1 MIGLPQ
7 QGDRDR
13 EDIAAFPGSEAW
25 RASHPVR
32 RAARSVRGGAR
43 VLSGSMLGWG
53 DDSSRP
59 REALRDEVLAW
70 IPTAS

>member
-1 MIGLPQ
+1 MA
-7 QGDRDR
+7 R
-13 EDIAAFPGSEAW
+13 FPS
-25 RASHPVR
+25 RQTSCP
-32 RAARSVRGGAR
+32 SVRGGAR